1 MGLALC
7 LFLVLHHF
15 QTNEKDQSLAS
26 AGDSGKYARIRH
38 KQSNPI
44 PDIFPFLPMR
54 KLIISQARSCI

>member
-7 LFLVLHHF
+7 PFLVLHHF

-26 AGDSGKYARIRH
+26 TGHSGKYVRTRH
-38 KQSNPI
+38 EQSNPV
-44 PDIFPFLPMR
+44 PDIFPFLPIR